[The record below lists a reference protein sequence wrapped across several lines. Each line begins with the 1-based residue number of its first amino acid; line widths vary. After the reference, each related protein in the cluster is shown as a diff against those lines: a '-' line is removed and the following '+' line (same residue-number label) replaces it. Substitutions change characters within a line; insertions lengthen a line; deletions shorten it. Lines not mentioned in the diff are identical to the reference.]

1 MQRIANYIGGELV
14 PPVSGRY
21 PENIEPATGRSFS
34 EVPDSDSADVDRAV
48 AAAKKAFP
56 AWAETSLEER
66 SIRLRRIANLIEAKT
81 DVLTRSESADA
92 GKPLSAARQVDI
104 PRAAA
109 NFQFFRSAIRHFF
122 SESHAAGSQALNY
135 SIFRTKRKFL

>member
-1 MQRIANYIGGELV
+1 VHHRDQSARRRGTYDELVNMQRIANYIAGELV

-21 PENIEPATGRSFS
+21 LENIEPATGRSFS

-56 AWAETSLEER
+56 AWAEAPLEER
-66 SIRLRRIANLIEAKT
+66 SKPLRRIADLIEAKA
-81 DVLTRSESADA
+81 DALARAESVDA

-104 PRAAA
+104 PRAA
-109 NFQFFRSAIRHFF
+109 
-122 SESHAAGSQALNY
+122 
-135 SIFRTKRKFL
+135 